1 MSLIVTVYVNDGI
14 IMASDSRS
22 TLTNTIRNGNQI
34 IQNNFPLSD
43 AAFKTFLCSNNCGI
57 STCGSASYNNKPI
70 AGYIENFINTFIK
83 RETLVTEVPKLL
95 LDYFDSIDKTNVSI
109 FHVCGYERNDAVLTQ
124 HAYRVV
130 TGANKR
136 IDEFTQNG
144 NCGAFWNGED
154 VYLTKLLKGQI
165 INPQFIPV
173 DNLSIRMQDSSEMT
187 IPKALVINTEG
198 IELYS
203 DAKIAFEYMS
213 LQDAIDFAKY
223 AIETTVKTMQ
233 FQSVAKTVGGPIDIL
248 SITPSGAKWIK
259 HKKIMG

>member
-1 MSLIVTVYVNDGI
+1 MKKILVADDSKIISNIVDRAFRDEYEVLVAYNGREAIDIVKNNVDDSIIGILLDLNMPEVDGF
-14 IMASDSRS
+14 A
-22 TLTNTIRNGNQI
+22 
-34 IQNNFPLSD
+34 
-43 AAFKTFLCSNNCGI
+43 
-57 STCGSASYNNKPI
+57 
-70 AGYIENFINTFIK
+70 
-83 RETLVTEVPKLL
+83 V
-95 LDYFDSIDKTNVSI
+95 LDYFDKIDSKSVTI
-109 FHVCGYERNDAVLTQ
+109 FHICGYEKNDTIFTQ
-124 HAYRVV
+124 HAYRVI
-130 TGANKR
+130 TGPNKG
-136 IDEFTQNG
+136 IFELTQNES
-144 NCGAFWNGED
+144 CGALWNGED

-173 DNLSIRMQDSSEMT
+173 DNLSIRMQNSSEIT

-233 FQSVAKTVGGPIDIL
+233 FQAVAKTVGGPIDIL

-259 HKKIMG
+259 HKQITG